1 MIKYKVGF
9 HISVSGGLFKSF
21 ERASRLGCTTFQ
33 IFTTNPR
40 SWAQRDLTFKYIQ
53 LFKNAQRSHS
63 DITPVISHISYLPNF
78 ASKDERLYDLSIK
91 ALISELNRCSLLD
104 IPYLVVH
111 PGKAKDL
118 SEDLAIER
126 IAKALDIAFSV
137 SENNLTVV
145 LLETMAG
152 QGTEIGYRMEQLA
165 RIIELSS
172 FKMRIGVCLD
182 TAHLFQAGY
191 PIHEKTGLD
200 EFVAKVDELIG
211 WEKVKVLHL
220 NDSKTEFGSMVD
232 RHWHI
237 GFGKIGINGFKVIL
251 SHPSIRKLP
260 IIMETPWG
268 ENWDIKNMKTVIK
281 LLNQLS

>member
-1 MIKYKVGF
+1 MIKYRVGF

-21 ERASRLGCTTFQ
+21 ERAFRLGCTTFQ

-40 SWAQRDLTFKYIQ
+40 SWTQRQLTPEDIQ
-53 LFKNAQRSHS
+53 LFKNAKKSYS
-63 DITPVISHISYLPNF
+63 DISPVISHISYLPNF
-78 ASKDERLYDLSIK
+78 ASKDERLYRLSIE
-91 ALISELNRCSLLD
+91 ALVLELKRCSLLE

-126 IAKALDIAFSV
+126 IAKALDMAFSA
-137 SENNLTVV
+137 SENSLTVV

-152 QGTEIGYRMEQLA
+152 QGTEIGYKIEQLA

-172 FKMRIGVCLD
+172 FKDRIGICLD

-191 PIHEKTGLD
+191 PIHKKKGLD
-200 EFVAKVDELIG
+200 EFVAKVHELIG
-211 WEKVKVLHL
+211 WERVKVLHL

-237 GFGKIGINGFKVIL
+237 GFGKIGIDGFKVIL
-251 SHPSIRKLP
+251 SHPNIRKLP

-281 LLNQLS
+281 LLNQSP